1 MSLIKLQQITHEIN
15 ELKYQGELGVPIL
28 IEGRKDEEALRE
40 LGVEG
45 PFIKVSGSMMG
56 LSEIA
61 LRAASASRVIILTD
75 FDRKGSE
82 LAKRLYTDIQ
92 SLGANPDLRIRRRL
106 MGMTRRYIK
115 DIQSL
120 PSYIERLKLE
130 VCPYPLD
137 NI

>member
-82 LAKRLYTDIQ
+82 LAKRLYADIQ

-106 MGMTRRYIK
+106 MGMTRKYIK

>member
-40 LGVEG
+40 LGVQG

-61 LRAASASRVIILTD
+61 LQAANASRVIILTD

-82 LAKRLYTDIQ
+82 LAKRLYADIQ

-106 MGMTRRYIK
+106 MGMTRKYIK

>member
-61 LRAASASRVIILTD
+61 LRAARASRVIILTD

>member
-1 MSLIKLQQITHEIN
+1 MSLIKLQQITHEID

-106 MGMTRRYIK
+106 MGMTRKYIK

>member
-1 MSLIKLQQITHEIN
+1 MSLIKLQQITHEID

-82 LAKRLYTDIQ
+82 LAKRLYADIQ

-106 MGMTRRYIK
+106 MGMTRKYIK

>member
-1 MSLIKLQQITHEIN
+1 
-15 ELKYQGELGVPIL
+15 
-28 IEGRKDEEALRE
+28 
-40 LGVEG
+40 
-45 PFIKVSGSMMG
+45 MG

-106 MGMTRRYIK
+106 MGMTRKYIK

>member
-1 MSLIKLQQITHEIN
+1 MSLIKLQQITDELE
-15 ELKYQGELGVPIL
+15 ELKYQGEQGIPIL

-40 LGVEG
+40 LGVNG
-45 PFIKVSGSMMG
+45 PFIKVSGTRLS

-61 LRAASASRVIILTD
+61 LRASRTSRVIILTD

-82 LAKRLYTDIQ
+82 LAKRLYRDMQ
-92 SLGANPDLRIRRRL
+92 SLGADPDLRIRRRL

>member
-106 MGMTRRYIK
+106 MGMTRKYIK